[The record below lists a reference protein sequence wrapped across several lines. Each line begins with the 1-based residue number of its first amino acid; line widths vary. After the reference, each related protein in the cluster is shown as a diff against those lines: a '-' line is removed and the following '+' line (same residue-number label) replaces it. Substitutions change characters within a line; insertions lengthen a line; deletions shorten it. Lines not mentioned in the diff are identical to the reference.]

1 VQRGPRHLRMASK
14 WWDCVLFVRYK

>member
-1 VQRGPRHLRMASK
+1 VRRGPRHLRMASK